1 MRTEM
6 NIFFEEIDKVVF
18 ECIDATAK
26 GYGRNCARNAVSHLE
41 TAWNIKDIDPEMA
54 VFRAITAEEEAATA
68 IFIAL
73 KEKGYENA
81 NRIKFKSHP
90 YKQAVAPFVT
100 AISKFMADVAKW
112 PSFPL
117 GKKYQL
123 SMEGEGKDRKLILSF
138 YLADRLATPIPP
150 LGFEIA
156 LNGKPY
162 YFEKELLEITSGK
175 GRADIMKYVQDIANL
190 RNSILYARSEGIP
203 KITGKI
209 DGHLEKRRRTVIIFL
224 RIYSLIYP
232 YNEKALFVEQA
243 LKAFLVMMGEIE
255 DVVEEQHN

>member
-1 MRTEM
+1 MS
-6 NIFFEEIDKVVF
+6 IFLEEIDKVVF

-41 TAWNIKDIDPEMA
+41 AAWKIKDTDPEMA

-81 NRIKFKSHP
+81 HKIKFKSHP

-112 PSFPL
+112 PNFPL
-117 GKKYQL
+117 GKNYRL
-123 SMEGEGKDRKLILSF
+123 SIDGEGKDRRLILSF
-138 YLADRLATPIPP
+138 YLGNGLATLIPP
-150 LGFEIA
+150 LGFKIA

-162 YFEKELLEITSGK
+162 YFEKELLDITSGQS
-175 GRADIMKYVQDIANL
+175 RSDIIKYVQDVSNL
-190 RNSILYARSEGIP
+190 RNSLLYARPEGIP
-203 KITGKI
+203 KITVKI
-209 DGHLEKRRRTVIIFL
+209 DGHLEKRRRTVMTFFRIF
-224 RIYSLIYP
+224 SLIHP
-232 YNEKALFVEQA
+232 YKKKALFVEQA
-243 LKAFLVMMGEIE
+243 LKAFLLMMGDIE
-255 DVVEEQHN
+255 GIVEEE

>member
-1 MRTEM
+1 MS
-6 NIFFEEIDKVVF
+6 IFLEKIDKVIF

-26 GYGRNCARNAVSHLE
+26 GYGRNCARNAISHLE
-41 TAWNIKDIDPEMA
+41 AAWNIKDIDPEMA

-100 AISKFMADVAKW
+100 AVSKFMADVAKW
-112 PSFPL
+112 PGFPL
-117 GKKYQL
+117 GENYRL
-123 SMEGEGKDRKLILSF
+123 SIEGEGKDRKLILSF
-138 YLADRLATPIPP
+138 YLENGLTTPIPP

-175 GRADIMKYVQDIANL
+175 SRADIIKYVQDIANM
-190 RNSILYARSEGIP
+190 RNSLLYARPEGIP
-203 KITGKI
+203 KITEKI
-209 DGHLEKRRRTVIIFL
+209 DGHLEKRRRTVMTFL
-224 RIYSLIYP
+224 RIFSLIYP
-232 YNEKALFVEQA
+232 YKEKTLFVEQA

-255 DVVEEQHN
+255 DVVEE

>member
-1 MRTEM
+1 M
-6 NIFFEEIDKVVF
+6 NIFYEKIDKVVF
-18 ECIDATAK
+18 ECINETVK
-26 GYGRNCARNAVSHLE
+26 GYGRNCARNAISHLE
-41 TAWNIKDIDPEMA
+41 AAWNIKDIDPEMA

-68 IFIAL
+68 IYIAL
-73 KEKGYENA
+73 KEKGYESA
-81 NRIKFKSHP
+81 DRIKFKSHP
-90 YKQAVAPFVT
+90 YKQAVAPFIIAV
-100 AISKFMADVAKW
+100 SKFMADVAKW
-112 PSFPL
+112 PNFPL

-123 SMEGEGKDRKLILSF
+123 SIEGEGKNRKLILSF
-138 YLADRLATPIPP
+138 YLANGLATPIPP

-162 YFEKELLEITSGK
+162 YFKKELLEITSGK
-175 GRADIMKYVQDIANL
+175 GRADITRYVQDLANL
-190 RNSILYARSEGIP
+190 RNSLLYARPEGIP

-209 DGHLEKRRRTVIIFL
+209 DAGLEKRRRTVMTFL

-232 YNEKALFVEQA
+232 YKKKALFVEQA